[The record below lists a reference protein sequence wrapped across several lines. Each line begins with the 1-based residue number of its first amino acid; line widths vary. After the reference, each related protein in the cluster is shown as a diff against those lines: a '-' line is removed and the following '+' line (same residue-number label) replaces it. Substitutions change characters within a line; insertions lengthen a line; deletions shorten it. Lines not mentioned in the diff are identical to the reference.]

1 MSLKGAP
8 RQGQERGPQGPLA
21 RLPLPPPVQHSA
33 GPERTN
39 FYSIAEEQF
48 LIELPLE
55 TNKQTDPVLS
65 GKKNFKW
72 YGKHVRMF
80 TENFWSIRPT
90 IKKLSRKRSRGA
102 KSTLPPRHK

>member
-1 MSLKGAP
+1 MTLLDMSLKGAP

-55 TNKQTDPVLS
+55 TNKQTDPALS
-65 GKKNFKW
+65 
-72 YGKHVRMF
+72 
-80 TENFWSIRPT
+80 
-90 IKKLSRKRSRGA
+90 
-102 KSTLPPRHK
+102 